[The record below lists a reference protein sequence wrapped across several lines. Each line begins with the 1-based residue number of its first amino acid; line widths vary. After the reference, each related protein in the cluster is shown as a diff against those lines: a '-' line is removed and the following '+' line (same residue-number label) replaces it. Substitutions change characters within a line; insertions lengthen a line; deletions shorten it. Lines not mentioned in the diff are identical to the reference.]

1 MSIFTNKY
9 EHRKREGAEQA
20 VFIGGLVGVGGE
32 IGEKGE
38 INNCL

>member
-9 EHRKREGAEQA
+9 EYRKREEAEQA

-32 IGEKGE
+32 IGERGE